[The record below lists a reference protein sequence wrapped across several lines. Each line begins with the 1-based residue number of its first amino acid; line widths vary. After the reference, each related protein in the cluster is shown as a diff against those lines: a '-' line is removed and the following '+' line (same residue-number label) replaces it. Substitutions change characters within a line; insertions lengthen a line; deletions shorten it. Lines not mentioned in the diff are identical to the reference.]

1 MTRAKA
7 REFGLFFVTQ
17 CVSYILVVVN
27 QRAVTH
33 SEYLLTAL
41 SDFAL
46 GSLGFFLLRKI
57 VKSDDALHQ
66 WLGYAL
72 GGVAGGIIGIII
84 AGHLGV

>member
-1 MTRAKA
+1 MTRQKVK
-7 REFGLFFVTQ
+7 EFCIFFLTQ
-17 CVSYILVVVN
+17 MVSYILVVVN

-33 SEYLLTAL
+33 SEYFLTAV

-72 GGVAGGIIGIII
+72 GGVAGGVLGIII
-84 AGHLGV
+84 AHSLGV